1 MNVDEMSEDI
11 KEGLHEHYLHCRKLL
26 KTGFGVFYTTRIFEN
41 IFYDTTVFTTSWRST
56 HISEAAIKKLL
67 SNKGSSISGV
77 QRCHGLIDNRL
88 DRLVRT
94 RKLLEGPEMPF
105 EEWYIYYRKHDLTI
119 LLTKKEHK
127 SEKFGRLYEIP
138 QELNLFQTSGFGFKK
153 RKSVECV
160 WMNEVLNDGR

>member
-1 MNVDEMSEDI
+1 MKKLNKQI
-11 KEGLHEHYLHCRKLL
+11 KDGLHEHYLHCRKLL

-41 IFYDTTVFTTSWRST
+41 IFYDKTVFENSWRST

-94 RKLLEGPEMPF
+94 RTLLEGPELSF
-105 EEWYIYYRKHDLTI
+105 DEWYKYYRKHDLTI
-119 LLTKKEHK
+119 LLTKREHAA
-127 SEKFGRLYEIP
+127 EKFSTLYEIP
-138 QELNLFQTSGFGFKK
+138 EKLNLFPAAGFGYKK

-160 WMNEVLNDGR
+160 WMEKVINEVD